1 MPINNP
7 HDPAFEAIDREQ
19 DMLELGLNP
28 DALRSARGPRQG
40 ATMDQLYQARAETS
54 TTERQVNQ
62 LGRYDAMVE
71 ALNGQGLPVMADR
84 LSVESAETRRDLND
98 AGYHTIQGI
107 REGYRQARGEA
118 AINAVRAAN
127 DGEGFWKRLA
137 TNVLG
142 SDAAQI
148 VLGGVEP
155 LMRPQQV
162 LYGLIAGEGGQAW
175 SRMFPHVYIPD
186 ENGEIQETSPW
197 AATIDAVWA
206 KITGD
211 EEGYEQGMDAVRQA
225 NMQNMEQGLLE
236 FSDVVDAR
244 VGEGRMDEIYS
255 DLYGKGVAGQIGMGL
270 LATVYAG
277 AEIFLDP
284 LMIFEKL
291 PGAAYTGMRGWAS
304 SSYKATSSLKRSLK
318 TNRLNDIYNSIEA
331 TQKHLDNAVKMY
343 NAKPGPKRLDNLRA
357 AYNMHSQALD
367 HIRIRARGAADTA
380 LVPQQPRRGLA
391 QSLLASF
398 GLDRLG
404 RAPDPDAL
412 RKTGWELGIEVR
424 KAKGQPYTDSLAQIH
439 RNVADEWGG
448 PKNWEAFSPVDHRQ
462 PHVQAMTEIADALG
476 FQLITGEA
484 RNITGLVGISSSK
497 DRTIAI
503 DLKMCNRL
511 ARRVAKSGNITDEAL
526 LLANEEAAIWSTF
539 IHELQHG
546 VFNSHMDDLAQAGL
560 ADLIHTEAK
569 MGSYHTAL
577 QIETKGA
584 YPANLKTTQGMLY
597 IIDEA
602 AARTA
607 PDFLLDEKA
616 WAKIMEFAPETGAR
630 LIEDLAVLS
639 DRMHHHVNHMT
650 GLKMWM
656 SDSAYAETKRRMW
669 KAMRRAAGKDKKFM
683 ENLVKGYKEQ
693 LGLHLDGM
701 KANRS
706 LLKGQEINTPML
718 DSSIKKVEDWIEA
731 IEKGKLDRLE
741 EYGTIQYEAAR
752 VMSTDELARA
762 VARDRVRQAV
772 TTTGSRQSNMTRN
785 WYKDKDGNWVQ
796 GEFIQTD
803 LGMPMNQPMVTEQ
816 SLPAGMK
823 FFKSVEDDGSISR
836 VLQVTDA
843 DGNVHVEF
851 PMELGDGDVGIVMM
865 SVDEALQALDRG
877 DGLLQELMDDLAED
891 AMGEMLAEAP
901 EVAMMPTIH
910 AHADYGAGK
919 PARLLIGG
927 AESKTMDAVAQL
939 KALRKRI
946 GGEQIIPLRLNG
958 GDSIVN
964 KNIDLPSA
972 LFNAETGEPIRL
984 RGFMS
989 KKEPDALR
997 KQLFLERFDRIA
1009 NGPDQVEVAATGL
1022 AQLVDGADPDDI
1034 MVLLGATPERQALTG
1049 GRIVPGTV
1057 AGMIDMDRI
1066 AKHVARIEDEAKA
1079 AQKELWHYSPET
1091 ARLKDAMLATKYNE
1105 RIPYDDGWLASMPDK
1120 SFNDVNSDWWAEH
1133 QETFYNRIGR
1143 GLDPDSW
1150 HIKAPQWMKGAFQ
1163 WMREPM
1169 RALESM
1175 DSGNSWPI
1183 LRTALYDAENET
1195 TRLKAVFNDAM
1206 VRFGAVEEEFL
1217 NPLQALLLTGG
1228 KNGRMKTNKEMS
1240 EILFDMLDTPE
1251 GSETFIG
1258 IAELYNLTDEQLKA
1272 VADIRKELN
1281 IIANKLG
1288 IEGTSRMIGDNGYI
1302 HHAFDPNWY
1311 AKGGTLPENAGLSA
1325 NGHVFLAALLRRNG
1339 AAGYSRDAVAVLDL
1353 YSRGVARKLHIEPG
1367 LLRFKERIKMVAM
1380 ADPSKAQILDYGDL
1394 VIKQIKGEPSMLGS
1408 LIDKMASRIAGAQG
1422 KVYQPGT
1429 VSRKV
1434 MAVSGLMYSS
1444 LLAGNRRYPIMNI
1457 ATSLATTG
1465 AQFGLFRTVKGMFK
1479 AATPE
1484 GQLLFEA
1491 VGGNKLWSKIFEAG
1505 PSGDKG
1511 LVDRLLEL
1519 APKARIL
1526 APSIEDTENFIRGM
1540 TFWASIDETLTK
1552 GGFRNV
1558 AEAHEA
1564 GVLGEILFDSLRTTE
1579 EVNHYFGVA
1588 SKPPWMSRISKSG
1601 SVAATQFLSFPFKQG
1616 EQLLAMAGQNP
1627 GKIGNYMMLSG
1638 WISRVGAQELGL
1650 DLREY
1655 VGFNFAPGSAR
1666 DLTSPGVAF
1675 MLSAVKMMGSMSA
1688 LHDGYGDVETARMDV
1703 EDFVKKG
1710 ETLIPLLGRVKE
1722 LVRYEEVRTTGQL
1735 AIPGLGY
1742 SREVD
1747 VEFGG
1752 IGGFMPIP
1760 TGEKGQRSEAM
1771 GILTGARSVGGSL
1784 DVAAR
1789 KKTQQVINSAAIER
1803 LALADKAWE
1812 AMQSGDNAEMVR
1824 QLKRMAKMGFPV
1836 GDISSTVKARAEA
1849 ARLHWYILDLR
1860 RNRRL
1865 AHKLVPIMDEYGILK
1880 RTGDE

>member
-19 DMLELGLNP
+19 DLLELGLNP

-71 ALNGQGLPVMADR
+71 ALNGQGLPSMADR

-98 AGYHTIQGI
+98 AGYHTVQGI

-118 AINAVRAAN
+118 AINAVRTAN
-127 DGEGFWKRLA
+127 DGEGFWKKLA

-186 ENGEIQETSPW
+186 ENGELQETSPW
-197 AATIDAVWA
+197 AATVDAIWA
-206 KITGD
+206 KLSGD
-211 EEGYEQGMDAVRQA
+211 EEGYETGMEAVRQA

-244 VGEGRMDEIYS
+244 VGKERMDEFYA
-255 DLYGKGVAGQIGMGL
+255 DMYDKGVAGQIGMGVL
-270 LATVYAG
+270 STVYAG

-291 PGAAYTGMRGWAS
+291 PGAAYTGLRGMAS
-304 SSYKATSSLKRSLK
+304 SSYSATSSLKRALK

-331 TQKHLDNAVKMY
+331 TQKHLDTAVKMY

-391 QSLLASF
+391 QTLLASF

-404 RAPDPDAL
+404 RAPDPEAL

-424 KAKGQPYTDSLAQIH
+424 RAKGQKYQDNLATIH
-439 RNVADEWGG
+439 QEVADQWGG
-448 PKNWEAFSPVDHRQ
+448 QSNWTAMTPTGHMQ
-462 PHVQAMTEIADALG
+462 PHVQAAAEIADTLG
-476 FQLITGEA
+476 YQLITGETK
-484 RNITGLVGISSSK
+484 NITGLVGISGSQS
-497 DRTIAI
+497 RTIGI
-503 DLKMCNRL
+503 DLSMIRYK
-511 ARRVAKSGNITDEAL
+511 AKEVADAAKLTDPAL
-526 LLANEEAAIWSTF
+526 IRANEEAAFWGTF
-539 IHELQHG
+539 IHEMQHG
-546 VFNSHMDDLAQAGL
+546 VFASHMDDLEKAGL
-560 ADLIHTEAK
+560 IDLIGNEANVQQ
-569 MGSYHTAL
+569 YHAML
-577 QIETKGA
+577 QLDTGGA
-584 YPANLKTTQGMLY
+584 YPANLATPWGLLKV
-597 IIDEA
+597 IDEA

-607 PDFLLDEKA
+607 PDFLTDPKA
-616 WAKIMEFAPETGAR
+616 WGKIMEFAPQTGAR
-630 LIEDLAVLS
+630 MIEDLAVLS
-639 DRMHHHVNHMT
+639 DRMMHHVHHT
-650 GLKMWM
+650 TSLKMWM
-656 SDSAYAETKRRMW
+656 SDSAYATTKRKMW
-669 KAMRRAAGKDKKFM
+669 KAIRQAATKDKKFM
-683 ENLVKGYKEQ
+683 ERLVKGYKEQ
-693 LGLHLDGM
+693 LGVHLDGM
-701 KANRS
+701 RANRTM
-706 LLKGQEINTPML
+706 LKNQEINTPML
-718 DSSIKKVEDWIEA
+718 DSSIKKVEGWIEA

-785 WYKDKDGNWVQ
+785 WYQDKDGTWIQ
-796 GEFIQTD
+796 GEFIQTELD
-803 LGMPMNQPMVTEQ
+803 MPMNQPMVTEQ

-823 FFKSVEDDGSISR
+823 FFKTVEDDGTIDR
-836 VLQVTDA
+836 ILQITDA
-843 DGNVHVEF
+843 DGNVQVEF
-851 PMELGDGDVGIVMM
+851 PMALGDEDVGIVMM
-865 SVDEALQALDRG
+865 SVDEALEALGRG
-877 DGLLQELMDDLAED
+877 DGLMQDLMDDLAED
-891 AMGEMLAEAP
+891 AMDELLTEAP
-901 EVAMMPTIH
+901 EIAMMPTIH

-919 PARLLIGG
+919 PARMYIGG
-927 AESKTMDAVAQL
+927 TESTTMRAVGEL

-946 GGEQIIPLRLNG
+946 GGDQIIPIRLNG
-958 GDSIVN
+958 GDDIVN

-972 LFNAETGEPIRL
+972 LYKAETDEPIRL

-1009 NGPDQVEVAATGL
+1009 NGPDQAEIAATGL
-1022 AQLVDGADPDDI
+1022 AQLADGADPDDI
-1034 MVLLGATPERQALTG
+1034 MVLLGATPERMALTG

-1091 ARLKDAMLATKYNE
+1091 AKLKDAMLATKYNE
-1105 RIPYDDGWLASMPDK
+1105 RIPHDASWLPGPREK
-1120 SFNDVNSDWWAEH
+1120 SFDDVNADWWLEH
-1133 QETFYNRIGR
+1133 QENFFNRIGR

-1175 DSGNSWPI
+1175 DPGASWPI

-1195 TRLKAVFNDAM
+1195 TRLKAVFHDAM
-1206 VRFGAVEEEFL
+1206 QRFGAVKEEYMG
-1217 NPLQALLLTGG
+1217 PLQAAFVSGG
-1228 KNGRMKTNKEMS
+1228 KQPKYTTNKEMA

-1258 IAELYNLTDEQLKA
+1258 ITELYNLSDEQLKA
-1272 VADIRKELN
+1272 VADIRNELN

-1311 AKGGTLPENAGLSA
+1311 AKGGSLPENAGLSA

-1339 AAGYSRDAVAVLDL
+1339 AAGYTRDAVAVLDL

-1367 LLRFKERIKMVAM
+1367 LLRFKERIKTVAQ

-1408 LIDKMASRIAGAQG
+1408 LIDKMASRVAGAQG

-1429 VSRKV
+1429 ISRKV

-1484 GQLLFEA
+1484 GQLLFKA
-1491 VGGNKLWSKIFEAG
+1491 VGGDKLWSAIFEAG
-1505 PSGDKG
+1505 PGGDKG
-1511 LVDRLLEL
+1511 LIERMLQL
-1519 APKARIL
+1519 APRARIMS
-1526 APSIEDTENFIRGM
+1526 PSIEDTENFIRGM
-1540 TFWASIDETLTK
+1540 TFWAAIDETLTK

-1564 GVLGEILFDSLRTTE
+1564 GILGEILFDSLRTTE

-1601 SVAATQFLSFPFKQG
+1601 SVVASQFLSFPFKQG
-1616 EQLLAMAGQNP
+1616 EQLLSLAGQNP

-1655 VGFNFAPGSAR
+1655 VGFNFMPGSAR

-1675 MLSAVKMMGSMSA
+1675 MMSAVKMMGSMSA

-1722 LVRYEEVRTTGQL
+1722 LARYEEVRTTGQL
-1735 AIPGLGY
+1735 SIPGLGY

-1752 IGGFMPIP
+1752 IGGFLPIP
-1760 TGEKGQRSEAM
+1760 TGEKGKRSEAM

-1812 AMQSGDNAEMVR
+1812 AMQAGDNAEMVR
-1824 QLKRMAKMGFPV
+1824 QLRRMAKMKFPV
-1836 GDISSTVKARAEA
+1836 GDISTTMKARAEA